1 VDHIYTFDKLIVDFC
16 KAENIDKESIEI
28 VSIGKTSQC
37 FVDKKIESQW
47 QQYHQEKATLRIIS
61 KEENA
66 LLILTHLKIL

>member
-1 VDHIYTFDKLIVDFC
+1 MDHIYTFDKLIVDFC